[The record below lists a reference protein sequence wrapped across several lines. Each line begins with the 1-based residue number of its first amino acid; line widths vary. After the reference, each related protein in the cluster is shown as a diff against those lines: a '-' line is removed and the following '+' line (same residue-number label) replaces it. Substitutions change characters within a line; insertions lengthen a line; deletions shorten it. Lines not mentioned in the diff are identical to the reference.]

1 MQSENTDNFKLLEN
15 KYSMYVQLRDTKVH
29 MCGFYA
35 VSYTL
40 WLYFLVCALPAQ
52 RYKAKKKKKK
62 HYTQD

>member
-1 MQSENTDNFKLLEN
+1 
-15 KYSMYVQLRDTKVH
+15 MYAQLRGTKVL

-52 RYKAKKKKKK
+52 RYKAKKKTKPL
-62 HYTQD
+62 HSGLDI